1 MAKKG
6 YLILEDGFELE
17 GYSFGYEGEN
27 LGEIVFNTSMSG
39 YQEILTDPSYCG
51 QIVTMT
57 YPMIG
62 NYGVNSEDVESS
74 KVQVAGFI
82 VKEYSKNY
90 SNFRADK
97 SLSEYLIEN
106 KIPALEGIDSRLVTT
121 HIRDKGALRG
131 GIFFSKEG
139 AVEKLKAF
147 PSMSGLDLASKVSVT
162 EKYDFSKRE
171 NGPVIA
177 AIDFGI
183 KTNILRLLEESG
195 FKVKVF
201 PCNVKIEEIGDVS
214 GYFLS
219 NGPGDPEAVECGVSL
234 AKEIIKTGKPC
245 FGICLGHQIL
255 SIALGG
261 KTYKLKFGHRGG
273 NQPVKNIKTG
283 RVEITSQ
290 NHGFAVDFD
299 SLKDNSDIKI
309 THINL
314 NDNTVEGIEH
324 CSLPLFSVQYHP
336 ESNPGPNDSRYLFD
350 EFFKRVGK
358 MAV

>member
-39 YQEILTDPSYCG
+39 YQEILTDPSYGG

-106 KIPALEGIDSRLVTT
+106 KIPALEGIDSRLITT

-131 GIFFSKEG
+131 RI
-139 AVEKLKAF
+139 
-147 PSMSGLDLASKVSVT
+147 
-162 EKYDFSKRE
+162 
-171 NGPVIA
+171 
-177 AIDFGI
+177 
-183 KTNILRLLEESG
+183 
-195 FKVKVF
+195 
-201 PCNVKIEEIGDVS
+201 
-214 GYFLS
+214 
-219 NGPGDPEAVECGVSL
+219 
-234 AKEIIKTGKPC
+234 
-245 FGICLGHQIL
+245 
-255 SIALGG
+255 
-261 KTYKLKFGHRGG
+261 
-273 NQPVKNIKTG
+273 
-283 RVEITSQ
+283 
-290 NHGFAVDFD
+290 
-299 SLKDNSDIKI
+299 
-309 THINL
+309 
-314 NDNTVEGIEH
+314 
-324 CSLPLFSVQYHP
+324 LFSI
-336 ESNPGPNDSRYLFD
+336 
-350 EFFKRVGK
+350 
-358 MAV
+358 